1 MIKCFSLKCLAEY
14 IFLGDVLSSL
24 YTILIYVLVM
34 VPVVVLSL
42 YLIKII
48 LNKLF
53 KIRWCSLC
61 KKSDGYEEESNV
73 MRKIDFF
80 LSMKGNKSLIVFIF
94 VFPCLMAFFICLSA
108 CLLNAHSAYEIGGA
122 LSGLTAPFCAAV
134 SAFLTFI
141 AFYVQYTA
149 NEKMKKQES
158 IRQINDL
165 RTEHMSVLDSVH
177 LYEQENMKK
186 KIKGHID
193 SQTVTEMVNVL
204 RTGSE
209 ALYTLY
215 SKMFLYRTL
224 FLCLERIYEKRPD
237 ERWGVNTSFGFY
249 ISDSVE
255 IDRFA
260 ELLCNNRD
268 GVELEDK
275 SLHELGEK
283 ELCAI
288 MQMSFKWF
296 VEYYGYLFM
305 QLLNHAFIV
314 VEQIDNNEELSE
326 SEKIAKA
333 RSFIDMLPGFE
344 LVLVFLYLEFSSEYI
359 LSSEKKKIYLALIK
373 KYSFFVNLQNVN
385 FFSKRVFEKNKS
397 KYL

>member
-61 KKSDGYEEESNV
+61 KKSDGYEEVSNV
-73 MRKIDFF
+73 MKKINLF
-80 LSMKGNKSLIVFIF
+80 LSMKGNKSLIAFIF

-149 NEKMKKQES
+149 NEKMKKQEA

-177 LYEQENMKK
+177 LYEHEKNEK
-186 KIKGHID
+186 KIKSRDG
-193 SQTVTEMVNVL
+193 SQNIIETENVL

-215 SKMFLYRTL
+215 SKFFLYWTL
-224 FLCLERIYEKRPD
+224 CDCLGEMYEKRPHPNLG
-237 ERWGVNTSFGFY
+237 RQTPYGVYVDKGY
-249 ISDSVE
+249 IESTALSLTDHM
-255 IDRFA
+255 D
-260 ELLCNNRD
+260 D
-268 GVELEDK
+268 VELEKMSLTEIEENDLYAFMK
-275 SLHELGEK
+275 SSLERLVK
-283 ELCAI
+283 
-288 MQMSFKWF
+288 
-296 VEYYGYLFM
+296 YYGYLFI
-305 QLLNHAFIV
+305 QLLNHVFIV
-314 VEQIDNNEELSE
+314 VEQIDNNGELSE

-344 LVLVFLYLEFSSEYI
+344 LVLVFLYLEFSSENI

-373 KYSFFVNLQNVN
+373 KYSFFANLQNVN
-385 FFSKRVFEKNKS
+385 FFAKRVFEKNKS